1 MVAAGGSARPR
12 PVGDKELRM
21 AAYLSND
28 CQRSAIRVVGEGG
41 GEKCGGGGGGCGML
55 VRHVVASL
63 VAACAGR

>member
-1 MVAAGGSARPR
+1 MVAMGGSARPR

-41 GEKCGGGGGGCGML
+41 GENCGGGAGCGML